1 LTKKPGF
8 FSELMSEKVMQTL
21 ENMLD
26 TLDSTRE
33 KLLTAIQHL
42 PDEALLEPEAIG
54 RFAVADVLALQAAW
68 EAELVT
74 GLMRLDQGKKPERL
88 LQALADP
95 TSYNKLRFIENHG
108 RSLDSIFND
117 YQHVRIQLED
127 WLTVFSEKALN
138 NRKRFKSLNGRS
150 LAEIVAQVT
159 WQREEKFVEPFAAFA
174 RVWTEQHTIAA

>member
-1 LTKKPGF
+1 
-8 FSELMSEKVMQTL
+8 MHTL

-26 TLDSTRE
+26 ALDSARE
-33 KLLTAIQHL
+33 KLLTAIAHL
-42 PDEALLEPEAIG
+42 PDEALLEAEAIG
-54 RFAVADVLALQAAW
+54 RFSIADVLAMQVAW

-95 TSYNKLRFIENHG
+95 ANYNKLRFIENHG

-127 WLTVFSEKALN
+127 WLTIFSEKALN
-138 NRKRFKSLNGRS
+138 NRNRFKSLNGRS
-150 LAEIVAQVT
+150 LAEIIAQVT
-159 WQREEKFVEPFAAFA
+159 WQREEKFIEPFAAFA
-174 RVWTEQHTIAA
+174 RTWTGQQEE